1 MINNSV
7 LKLFTDYIRSEIMGG
22 EPTGTVNKD
31 VLESIYAKCRK
42 AEQMNTP
49 TTSRPWVKQRKASHA
64 SRSHDPYYQTKE
76 WKQRRKAQLDAEPL
90 CAGPDSYCAG
100 MGRVTPATVAD
111 HIIPREQGGS
121 DEPHNL
127 QSLCGS
133 CHNKKSGR
141 ERR

>member
-1 MINNSV
+1 MTN
-7 LKLFTDYIRSEIMGG
+7 EQ
-22 EPTGTVNKD
+22 PTGTVDKD

-76 WKQRRKAQLDAEPL
+76 WKGIRMLQLQREPL
-90 CAGPDSYCAG
+90 CVECKKT
-100 MGRVTPATVAD
+100 GRMTPATVAD
-111 HIIPREQGGS
+111 HIIPRNEGGT
-121 DEPHNL
+121 EEARNL
-127 QSLCGS
+127 QSLCAS
-133 CHNKKSGR
+133 CHNSKSGR